1 MFGFSIAKLIVL
13 VGLIL
18 AVWYGL
24 KFLARIQSLH
34 AAAQRRRAEDR
45 RGNEARSSASGSKIE
60 ELVKCGLCG
69 SYVPARGASPCGRA
83 DCPAAG

>member
-1 MFGFSIAKLIVL
+1 MFGFSFAKLIVL
-13 VGLIL
+13 IGLIL

-24 KFLARIQSLH
+24 KLVARIQSLH
-34 AAAQRRRAEDR
+34 AAAQRRSAEDR
-45 RGNEARSSASGSKIE
+45 RSTEARASARGSEVE
-60 ELVKCGLCG
+60 ELVKCGRCG